1 MNKDNIRGLLA
12 GLRFWGGYAL
22 FGAVVAYGFYHAPD
36 ELWGLKLQWVVA
48 AALALFIMMVFQT
61 LQVVVFLRIH
71 HVKHD
76 WYLPTLFT
84 VKKGILNAMLPAR
97 TGTLVLM
104 HMLTR
109 RYPVKWH
116 QYLRFMLVAASA
128 SLVMSALAVAWL
140 MLLPAQFLFVLSG
153 VALSCYVLWRFF
165 PNSYVGR
172 SFILL
177 MLALGLYGTMLLA
190 FWCVLKGLGISVDF
204 RDASYFAIAVNTL
217 AQLPVTPGNMGIRE
231 VVTGIVAP
239 YALLEVSI
247 GILVGAIFHVL
258 RTAVYAL
265 VMVAL
270 EWLAKM
276 FPKILQG
283 FLSIDEGEV

>member
-1 MNKDNIRGLLA
+1 MRGLLVR
-12 GLRFWGGYAL
+12 LRFWSGYAL
-22 FGAVVAYGFYHAPD
+22 FGGAIAYALYHAPD
-36 ELWGLKLQWVVA
+36 ELWKLKLQWVVV
-48 AALALFIMMVFQT
+48 AALAMLVMMVFQT

-71 HVKHD
+71 HVKHG
-76 WYLPTLFT
+76 WYWPALFT
-84 VKKGILNAMLPAR
+84 VKKGILNAVLPAR

-140 MLLPAQFLFVLSG
+140 MLLPVQFLFVFSG
-153 VALSCYVLWRFF
+153 VALSCYLLSRFF
-165 PNSYVGR
+165 PNSYVER
-172 SFILL
+172 FLTLL
-177 MLALGLYGTMLLA
+177 IVALGLYGTMLLS
-190 FWCVLKGLGISVDF
+190 FWCVLKGLGISVEF

-217 AQLPVTPGNMGIRE
+217 AQLPLTPGNMGIRE

-239 YALLEVSI
+239 YVLLEVSV

-265 VMVAL
+265 IMVTL

-276 FPKILQG
+276 FPKVLQG
-283 FLSIDEGEV
+283 FLSIDEGEA